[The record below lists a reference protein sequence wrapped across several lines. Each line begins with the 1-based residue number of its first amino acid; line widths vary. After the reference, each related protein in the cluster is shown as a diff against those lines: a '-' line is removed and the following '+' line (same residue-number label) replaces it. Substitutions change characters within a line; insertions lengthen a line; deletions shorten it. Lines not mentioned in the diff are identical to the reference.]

1 MTADRKGDAMIRV
14 YADMVGDLFHH
25 GHVRFLERAS
35 KLGDVLV
42 VGVHS
47 DETVRDYKRPT
58 VMTMRE
64 RLQVIAACKFVD
76 EVIPDAPLVVSQEWV
91 EEHGLDLVVH
101 GDDLDEESLGVRYGI
116 PRDLGILQLV
126 PYANGV
132 TTTEIMERVR
142 RRTFTVVR

>member
-1 MTADRKGDAMIRV
+1 MIRV

-64 RLQVIAACKFVD
+64 RLQVIAACQFVD
-76 EVIPDAPLVVSQEWV
+76 EVIPDAPLAVSREWI
-91 EEHGLDLVVH
+91 EEHALDLVVH
-101 GDDLDEESLGVRYGI
+101 GDDLDEESLGVRYGV
-116 PRDLGILQLV
+116 PRDLGIFRLV

-132 TTTEIMERVR
+132 TTAEIMERVR
-142 RRTFTVVR
+142 RRSFTVVR